1 MRPHLVLA
9 STSLVEDGA
18 YQAMADI
25 AGAAA
30 STGSEY
36 RVIGGHMVTV
46 HVARSGADLPARATL
61 DADVGLEAQVL
72 ASTGLVEALLGMGYQ
87 LQGGN
92 RLVRA
97 SAGSGCAIDILVPA
111 DTSRVR
117 HNRKVGDHLFVDE
130 APGLR
135 YALARPA
142 MTVDLEVR
150 LTTAVTVRLQPA
162 VPDLTA
168 AICLKVLAYH
178 SRGEPRDAFDVWRLL
193 EVARADRLAAPDWPA
208 TPTPQQVAG
217 LLRSEF
223 VPANGRGV
231 LDASASVTRQARLRV
246 LAMALAGR
254 GPV

>member
-1 MRPHLVLA
+1 VRPHLVLA
-9 STSLVEDGA
+9 STSRVEDGA

-46 HVARSGADLPARATL
+46 HVARSGADLPARATR

-72 ASTGLVEALLGMGYQ
+72 ASTGLVEALLGMGYEME
-87 LQGGN
+87 GGN

-97 SAGSGCAIDILVPA
+97 AAGSGCAIDVLVPT

-117 HNRKVGDHLFVDE
+117 HNRPVGDLFVDE

-150 LTTAVTVRLQPA
+150 LTTAVTARLQPA

-178 SRGEPRDAFDVWRLL
+178 SRAEPRDAFDVWRLL
-193 EVARADRLAAPDWPA
+193 EVARADGLAAPDWPT
-208 TPTPQQVAG
+208 TPTPQQVAE
-217 LLRSEF
+217 LLRSDF

-231 LDASASVTRQARLRV
+231 LDASASVTRQARLRL
-246 LAMALAGR
+246 LATALAGR
-254 GPV
+254 GPA